1 MRSPP
6 DYRLIDGVEVLAFV
20 GMVALTYGGPLLGG
34 FFWYSWTHDPQA
46 FEDFLRIGPLIVL
59 SLIALG
65 GQMAGWAL
73 VRGKVSPTGLT
84 LNAILSAGLLILLA
98 VSLVMPR

>member
-1 MRSPP
+1 VRSPS

-34 FFWYSWTHDPQA
+34 YFWYAWTRDPDA
-46 FEDFLRIGPLIVL
+46 FEDILRIGPLLVL
-59 SLIALG
+59 SLIGLG

-73 VRGKVSPTGLT
+73 VRGKVSRVGLT
-84 LNAILSAGLLILLA
+84 LNAILCAGLLILLV
-98 VSLVMPR
+98 VSLVMPG